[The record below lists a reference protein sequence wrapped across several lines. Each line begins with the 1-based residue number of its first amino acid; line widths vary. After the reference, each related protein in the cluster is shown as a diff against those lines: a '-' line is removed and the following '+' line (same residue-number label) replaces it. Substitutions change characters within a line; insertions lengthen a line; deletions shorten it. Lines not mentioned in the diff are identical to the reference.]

1 MCCRQ
6 LGRPLSTSQ
15 PIKGELSMSSF
26 VGQQVHILHPYLFK
40 KGHFPQ
46 EIWLKICVWNPK
58 HLPDLNPRDGKWEI
72 FGPKIS
78 SRVRNYIRWCLST
91 FSLWTPMS
99 MDGMEERLVLI
110 DFPIYPTPF
119 SCDTFSPVLTTIMK
133 YEAELGGSFLKRI
146 KVVPSYPCKSV
157 EGLWIVIWLVANV

>member
-1 MCCRQ
+1 M
-6 LGRPLSTSQ
+6 GNFWPKNFV
-15 PIKGELSMSSF
+15 KGKELHQMMS
-26 VGQQVHILHPYLFK
+26 
-40 KGHFPQ
+40 
-46 EIWLKICVWNPK
+46 
-58 HLPDLNPRDGKWEI
+58 LNFFLVE
-72 FGPKIS
+72 
-78 SRVRNYIRWCLST
+78 
-91 FSLWTPMS
+91 WTPMS

-157 EGLWIVIWLVANV
+157 EGLWMVI

>member
-1 MCCRQ
+1 MLQVVQIGGRGGGN
-6 LGRPLSTSQ
+6 LGKIQKNSNFF
-15 PIKGELSMSSF
+15 F
-26 VGQQVHILHPYLFK
+26 VKPSLM
-40 KGHFPQ
+40 
-46 EIWLKICVWNPK
+46 
-58 HLPDLNPRDGKWEI
+58 
-72 FGPKIS
+72 
-78 SRVRNYIRWCLST
+78 NYIRTL
-91 FSLWTPMS
+91 SLWTPMS

-157 EGLWIVIWLVANV
+157 EGLWVVI

>member
-1 MCCRQ
+1 MNYSLNVKSSSIVHTLLSNCVKL
-6 LGRPLSTSQ
+6 LGKVQKLL
-15 PIKGELSMSSF
+15 IKCISYSVISKRIRVVSPKFYTARKNFTGPP
-26 VGQQVHILHPYLFK
+26 VPTVPTNFK
-40 KGHFPQ
+40 SG
-46 EIWLKICVWNPK
+46 
-58 HLPDLNPRDGKWEI
+58 
-72 FGPKIS
+72 
-78 SRVRNYIRWCLST
+78 WCLST

-146 KVVPSYPCKSV
+146 KVVPYLIFVTGATGIPV
-157 EGLWIVIWLVANV
+157 